1 MLNASSLEGTY
12 TALITPFTADG
23 QIDFQA
29 LSSLVERQI
38 AAGIDG
44 LVPCGTTGES
54 ATMDAAEQASVIA
67 ICVEVAAGR
76 VPVIAGVGSMATAT
90 SATLAAAASAAGAD
104 GLLLV
109 TPPYNKPPLSGLI
122 AHFKAVAEAGGGRPI
137 VFYNVP
143 GRTAF
148 DADVDT
154 VQAICSAVPSVIA
167 IKEAT
172 GSIERAT
179 QLKERFGDDLV
190 LLSGDDFSLLPFYSV
205 GGRGTIS
212 VVANIL
218 PRTTAAIY
226 RGVKNGDLESA
237 GAAYAAIRPL
247 TAELFTTTNPIPVKM
262 AAASLGWC
270 EAHFRL
276 PLTPLSAPEMTG
288 LKAALAQC
296 EELS

>member
-12 TALITPFTADG
+12 TALITPFSADG

-29 LSSLVERQI
+29 FASLVERQI

-54 ATMDAAEQASVIA
+54 ATMDAADQAAVIA
-67 ICVEVAAGR
+67 VCVEVAAGR

-109 TPPYNKPPLSGLI
+109 TPPYNKPPVSGLI

-148 DADVDT
+148 DAGVDV
-154 VQAICSAVPSVIA
+154 VQAVCSAVPSVIA

-172 GSIERAT
+172 GSIERAA
-179 QLKERFGDDLV
+179 QLKARFGGDLA

-205 GGRGTIS
+205 GGQGAIS
-212 VVANIL
+212 VVSNIL
-218 PRTTAAIY
+218 PRTTNAIY
-226 RGVKNGDLESA
+226 RHLKGGDLDA
-237 GAAYAAIRPL
+237 ARAAYAAIRPL
-247 TAELFTTTNPIPVKM
+247 TAELFSATNPIPVKM

-270 EAHFRL
+270 EPVFRL
-276 PLTPLSAPEMTG
+276 PLTPLKQSEMNG
-288 LKAALAQC
+288 LQAALAQC
-296 EELS
+296 EELT

>member
-1 MLNASSLEGTY
+1 MLSASSLEGTY
-12 TALITPFTADG
+12 TALITPFDDKG

-29 LSSLVERQI
+29 FASLIERQI
-38 AAGIDG
+38 DAGIDG

-67 ICVEVAAGR
+67 ICVEIAAGR

-90 SATLAAAASAAGAD
+90 SATLAAAASKAGAD

-109 TPPYNKPPLSGLI
+109 TPPYNKPPVAGLI
-122 AHFKAVAEAGGGRPI
+122 AHFQAVAAAGGGRPI

-143 GRTAF
+143 GRTAY
-148 DADVDT
+148 DADVD
-154 VQAICSAVPSVIA
+154 VVAAVCSAVPSVIA

-172 GSIERAT
+172 GSIERAA
-179 QLKERFGDDLV
+179 QLKARFGDELA

-205 GGRGTIS
+205 GGQGTIS
-212 VVANIL
+212 VVSNIL

-226 RGVKNGDLESA
+226 RRLQAGDLA
-237 GAAYAAIRPL
+237 GARAAYAAIRPL

-270 EAHFRL
+270 GANFRL
-276 PLTPLSAPEMTG
+276 PLTALSKAEMGG
-288 LKAALAQC
+288 LRAALEQC
-296 EELS
+296 EELR